1 MALAGVDRSLSGAR
15 WQAVATQHSAADT
28 RRMAALF
35 EDRLGFPYAL
45 CWHLASIGVGADT
58 VEAFLDPKLRT
69 SLPDPSVMRDA
80 DQAISLI
87 TDIIKLK
94 QPVGLFG
101 DYDVDGATSTALLGK
116 FFDEINLNYE
126 IYIPDRKK

>member
-15 WQAVATQHSAADT
+15 WQAAATQHSAADT

-80 DQAISLI
+80 DQAIGLI
-87 TDIIKLK
+87 TNIIKLK
-94 QPVGLFG
+94 QPIGLFG
-101 DYDVDGATSTALLGK
+101 DYHPLA
-116 FFDEINLNYE
+116 
-126 IYIPDRKK
+126 KKNQSKHPFR